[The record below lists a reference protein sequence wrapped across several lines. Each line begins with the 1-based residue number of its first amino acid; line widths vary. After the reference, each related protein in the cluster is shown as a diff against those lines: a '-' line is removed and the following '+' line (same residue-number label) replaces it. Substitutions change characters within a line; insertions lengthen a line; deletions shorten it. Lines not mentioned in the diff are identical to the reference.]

1 LKKTITYLI
10 LFLFAFLNVLF
21 TPSVTQALT
30 FLKVGSTGEE
40 VKTVQTQLTAL
51 GYNPGITDGI
61 FGAKTK
67 IAVQSFQ
74 SEFGLISD
82 GVVGPITRDALAR
95 AFTANVR
102 KVKTNG
108 ILATANSLIGT
119 PYLWGG
125 STPAGFDCSGFV
137 QYVFARNG
145 ITLPRISREQYTVGT
160 PIEFSALQPGDLV
173 FFSLNNDGVVSHDG
187 IYIGNNQFINS
198 SSSKGVTIYTMGTY
212 WKSVYVGAK
221 RVY

>member
-1 LKKTITYLI
+1 MKKKITLLI
-10 LFLFAFLNVLF
+10 LFAFLTVFF
-21 TPSVTQALT
+21 TAPIAQAATL
-30 FLKVGSTGEE
+30 LKVGSTGEE
-40 VKTVQTQLTAL
+40 VKTVQTQLPAL
-51 GYNPGITDGI
+51 GYNPGFTDGI
-61 FGAKTK
+61 FGTKTK

-74 SEFGLISD
+74 TASGLVSD
-82 GVVGPITRDALAR
+82 GVVGPITRDALTR
-95 AFTANVR
+95 AFNANVR
-102 KVKTNG
+102 KIKTDG

-137 QYVFARNG
+137 QYVFAKNG
-145 ITLPRISREQYTVGT
+145 ITLPRISKEQYTVGT
-160 PIEFSALQPGDLV
+160 PVEFSSLQPGDLV

-198 SSSKGVTIYTMGTY
+198 SSSKGVTIYTVGTY
-212 WKSVYVGAK
+212 WQSFFVGAK

>member
-1 LKKTITYLI
+1 MKKRMTLLI
-10 LFLFAFLNVLF
+10 LFAFLTVFF
-21 TPSVTQALT
+21 TAPIAQAATL
-30 FLKVGSTGEE
+30 LKVGSTGEE

-51 GYNPGITDGI
+51 GYNPGIIDGI
-61 FGAKTK
+61 FGTKTK

-74 SEFGLISD
+74 TASGLVSD
-82 GVVGPITRDALAR
+82 GVVGPITRDALTR
-95 AFTANVR
+95 VSNVNVR
-102 KVKTNG
+102 KIKTDS
-108 ILATANSLIGT
+108 ILATANGLIGT

-145 ITLPRISREQYTVGT
+145 ITLPRISKEQYTVGT
-160 PIEFSALQPGDLV
+160 TVELSALQPGDLV
-173 FFSLNNDGVVSHDG
+173 FFSFNNDGVVSHDG

-198 SSSKGVTIYTMGTY
+198 SSSKGVTIYTLGTY
-212 WKSVYVGAK
+212 WQSVYVGAK

>member
-1 LKKTITYLI
+1 MKKRMTLLI
-10 LFLFAFLNVLF
+10 LFAFLTVF
-21 TPSVTQALT
+21 FIAPIAQAATL
-30 FLKVGSTGEE
+30 LKVGSTGEE

-51 GYNPGITDGI
+51 GYNPGIIDGI
-61 FGAKTK
+61 FGTKTK

-74 SEFGLISD
+74 TASGLVSD
-82 GVVGPITRDALAR
+82 GVVGPITRDALTR
-95 AFTANVR
+95 ASNVNVR
-102 KVKTNG
+102 KIKTDS
-108 ILATANSLIGT
+108 ILATANGLIGT

-145 ITLPRISREQYTVGT
+145 ITLPRISKEQYTVGT
-160 PIEFSALQPGDLV
+160 SVELSALQPGDLV
-173 FFSLNNDGVVSHDG
+173 FFSFNNDGVVSHDG

-198 SSSKGVTIYTMGTY
+198 SSSKGVTIYTLGTY
-212 WKSVYVGAK
+212 WQSVYVGAK